1 MANLTLEAALS
12 TWREEILDYLK
23 EMGRFKEINDPV
35 EILRTLSGFSARGSY
50 MNNQIGSSTNR
61 KLIAFKIEEV
71 QPFLKETDFQF
82 RVWSRIGALFKDEWE
97 MTK

>member
-1 MANLTLEAALS
+1 MANLTLEAAIS
-12 TWREEILDYLK
+12 TWSEEILGYIT

-50 MNNQIGSSTNR
+50 MNNKIGSTTNK
-61 KLIAFKIEEV
+61 KLMSFKTDEL
-71 QPFLKETDFQF
+71 QPFMREADFQF

-97 MTK
+97 MTR